1 MNNRVKN
8 KKILEV
14 GFMAQSKYT
23 RAQRQAY
30 YSGMGYSTAYS
41 GKEIKFDNPENKA
54 SFNAGWKAGKKMVEK
69 SPSKYPPLGTT
80 KKASG
85 KRRAG
90 ERNRPQSRP
99 QQRNLLQTRQ

>member
-1 MNNRVKN
+1 
-8 KKILEV
+8 
-14 GFMAQSKYT
+14 MAQSKYT

-85 KRRAG
+85 KKTGGRKKSATKPTTAKKSSTNPTV
-90 ERNRPQSRP
+90 EVIVKQ
-99 QQRNLLQTRQ
+99 